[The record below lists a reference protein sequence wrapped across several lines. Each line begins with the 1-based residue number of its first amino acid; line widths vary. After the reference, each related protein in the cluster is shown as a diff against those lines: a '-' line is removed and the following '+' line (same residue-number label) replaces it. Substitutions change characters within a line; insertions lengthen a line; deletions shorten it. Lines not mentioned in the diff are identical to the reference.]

1 MWRNLH
7 NWIQARLRRGYGRGP
22 GEDPDAAP
30 ESAGPHPDEDLG
42 AIPAGPHATRRPS
55 ASYPSSGLSSPWD
68 SSVTLC
74 IAREIA
80 V

>member
-7 NWIQARLRRGYGRGP
+7 NWIQARLRRGHRRGP
-22 GEDPDAAP
+22 GEDPDVTP
-30 ESAGPHPDEDLG
+30 ESAVRHPDEDLG

-55 ASYPSSGLSSPWD
+55 ASYLSSGLSSPWD

-74 IAREIA
+74 IARETA